1 MPANPIDI
9 INIILLVLFFSLLFS
24 RILLLKSRGIQPI
37 VFAKTHPSDYFLM
50 PIMFLLVYVALA
62 SALPILPFIKFL
74 LNPLVESNVLT
85 WIGIFISSIGVVA
98 FALSLISFGNSFRMG
113 IDTEKP
119 DKLITTGIF
128 SVSRNPMYTAFIFF
142 FLGLILAHP
151 NIAFICVLFGLY
163 IPILHRQ
170 IIREEDFLK
179 KHYGG
184 DYSNYAKKVR
194 RYL

>member
-1 MPANPIDI
+1 
-9 INIILLVLFFSLLFS
+9 
-24 RILLLKSRGIQPI
+24 
-37 VFAKTHPSDYFLM
+37 M

-74 LNPLVESNVLT
+74 LKPVVESNVLP
-85 WIGIFISSIGVVA
+85 WIGVFVSSIGVVA

-113 IDTEKP
+113 IDTENP
-119 DKLITTGIF
+119 DKLVTTGIF

-179 KHYGG
+179 KHYGV

>member
-62 SALPILPFIKFL
+62 SVSPVLPFPEFL
-74 LNPLVESNVLT
+74 LNPLVESNVLV
-85 WIGIFISSIGVVA
+85 WIGVFVSSIGVVA

>member
-1 MPANPIDI
+1 
-9 INIILLVLFFSLLFS
+9 
-24 RILLLKSRGIQPI
+24 
-37 VFAKTHPSDYFLM
+37 M

-74 LNPLVESNVLT
+74 LKPVVESNVLV
-85 WIGIFISSIGVVA
+85 WIGVFVSSVGVVT

-119 DKLITTGIF
+119 DKLITNGIF
-128 SVSRNPMYTAFIFF
+128 SISRNPIYVAFILFF
-142 FLGLILAHP
+142 VGLILAYS
-151 NIAFICVLFGLY
+151 NLAFIVILFGVY

-179 KHYGG
+179 VHYGE

>member
-62 SALPILPFIKFL
+62 SVSPVLPFPEFL

-113 IDTEKP
+113 IDIENP
-119 DKLITTGIF
+119 DKLVTTGIF